1 MNETRWQRWAAASGF
16 VALACGV
23 AAVALE
29 RPWPSTSD
37 PAAFP
42 AFLADNHGAILAQSM
57 LFVISAGLFMWF
69 LASLRS
75 FLIEA
80 EGATGRLS
88 TLAFTAGMIGYGL
101 NVVGQ
106 APQITLTL
114 PSAAAWQPGSAA
126 MLTDLGWVMLI
137 VANIPLAVMFF
148 AVAAVSL
155 RTRVFPVWLGWLAVV
170 AGVAAVLLSFAVVD
184 PGGPLAPQGWASYL
198 LYPASI
204 VWLLPATT
212 VMIRRIGRRSADQHG
227 PGAHGTNGTAHQLIW
242 GASRAASG
250 DWKTCDDDRSSP
262 GPSTSTGRIWS
273 RCFACMT
280 PAEAA
285 GRRRTDGSGQDR
297 PRPAATAPVPTRG
310 SGRHRRW

>member
-1 MNETRWQRWAAASGF
+1 MTGFAALLSG
-16 VALACGV
+16 A

-42 AFLADNHGAILAQSM
+42 AFLADNRDAVLAQSM
-57 LFVISAGLFMWF
+57 LFLLSAGLFMWF
-69 LASLRS
+69 LGVLRS

-88 TLAFTAGMIGYGL
+88 TLAFTAGMIGYGM

-114 PSAAAWQPGSAA
+114 PSAHSMTPGSATT
-126 MLTDLGWVMLI
+126 LTDLGWVLLV

-148 AVAAVSL
+148 AIAVVSL

-170 AGVAAVLLSFAVVD
+170 AGVAAVLLSFALVF
-184 PGGPLAPQGWASYL
+184 PAGPLAPQGWASYL

-204 VWLLPATT
+204 IWLVPAAT
-212 VMIRRIGRRSADQHG
+212 VMVRRTGS
-227 PGAHGTNGTAHQLIW
+227 
-242 GASRAASG
+242 
-250 DWKTCDDDRSSP
+250 
-262 GPSTSTGRIWS
+262 STGRGLRDRGLFPS
-273 RCFACMT
+273 DRRF
-280 PAEAA
+280 
-285 GRRRTDGSGQDR
+285 GRAGSGAT
-297 PRPAATAPVPTRG
+297 PRIRSFGPAGSVPPSTRW
-310 SGRHRRW
+310 RD